1 MGEGMMG
8 KVRRALGGVD
18 CNGSG
23 ICSASRKIAGEAA
36 SAPAAPAVRWRNW
49 RRDRSF
55 FMVRS
60 LRKFSVDRSQS
71 TVRNKT
77 KNESQTQTE
86 IGTKAETGLVFLRSR
101 IEIPPISIRNRARQ
115 NRDKSNPKEP
125 GTTLKTKN

>member
-23 ICSASRKIAGEAA
+23 ICSGSRKIAGEAA

-49 RRDRSF
+49 RRDKSF

-77 KNESQTQTE
+77 KNESQTQTRLERKPKPDLSFCDHGSKFHQSRSE
-86 IGTKAETGLVFLRSR
+86 I
-101 IEIPPISIRNRARQ
+101 
-115 NRDKSNPKEP
+115 
-125 GTTLKTKN
+125 